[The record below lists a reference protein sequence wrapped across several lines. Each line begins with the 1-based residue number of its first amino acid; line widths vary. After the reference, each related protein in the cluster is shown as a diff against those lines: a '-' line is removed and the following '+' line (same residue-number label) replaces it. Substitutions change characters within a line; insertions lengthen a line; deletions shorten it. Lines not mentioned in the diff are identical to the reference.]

1 MSEIELH
8 TGILKEVNTRGLTV
22 EEWIKRWVDNYLDTN
37 KCSYYSDHRGD
48 PDFNY
53 TDAFYDLTYY
63 NPYIITKDKIF
74 KVYDNLL
81 ESDFICDINKND
93 NGEYTYITQFY
104 NGGTCLTEVLGNK
117 LKSIEK

>member
-8 TGILKEVNTRGLTV
+8 TGILKEVDTKGLTA

-37 KCSYYSDHRGD
+37 KCSYYSDHKND

-53 TDAFYDLTYY
+53 TDAFYDLTYH
-63 NPYIITKDKIF
+63 NPYVITGNKIF
-74 KVYDNLL
+74 KIYDNLI
-81 ESDFICDINKND
+81 ESDFVCNMNKNS
-93 NGEYTYITQFY
+93 NGDYTYTTQFY
-104 NGGTCLTEVLGNK
+104 NGGTCLLEVLEDE